1 MKVKK
6 EYIILAVVIV
16 ALAAYLVLKRSDRV
30 HYDLPDP
37 GKVETEEISKVEIRR
52 GTVTT
57 VLIKKAGAWY
67 LSPQS
72 WRADPQKVADMLAA
86 IGGLKPT
93 DLASEAKAYDRYLLD
108 AANKVSVRAYAGTAL
123 KRGFDVGKP
132 APTSQHTF
140 IRLTGNDNV
149 YLAGGD
155 LRRIFD
161 IPPSGL
167 RDLVV
172 LSFTPSEI
180 TGVSLEGGGRTM
192 TLTRLD
198 ASPAKAR
205 AKDAPLQVSWQ
216 NDRGGQV
223 DKLAVDTLLAVLSKV
238 YCEGY
243 LDDAVRATLSKPVL
257 AFRLKGT
264 RDYELLVY
272 AKTEEKVPALSS
284 GSRSPF
290 ALPGYKLEGLQKSLE
305 DIMGKP
311 SGRDQ
316 Q

>member
-16 ALAAYLVLKRSDRV
+16 ALAGYLVLKRSDRV
-30 HYDLPDP
+30 HYDLPVP
-37 GKVETEEISKVEIRR
+37 GKIESNEISKVEISR

-57 VLIKKAGAWY
+57 VLIKKGGAWY
-67 LSPQS
+67 LSPQF

-86 IGGLKPT
+86 IGGLKAT
-93 DLASEAKAYDRYLLD
+93 DLASEAKAYDRYQLD
-108 AANKVSVRAYAGTAL
+108 AANKVSVRAYVGTAL
-123 KRGFDVGKP
+123 KRGFDVGKA

-140 IRLTGNDNV
+140 IRLAGNDNV

-161 IPPSGL
+161 ISPSGL
-167 RDLVV
+167 RDLMV

-180 TGVSLEGGGRTM
+180 TGISIEGNGRAM
-192 TLTRLD
+192 TLTRRD
-198 ASPAKAR
+198 ASPAKAQT
-205 AKDAPLQVSWQ
+205 KDTPRQVSWQ
-216 NDRGGQV
+216 NDRGEQV

-243 LDDAVRATLSKPVL
+243 LDDAVRATLTKPAL
-257 AFRLKGT
+257 AFRLKGSQA
-264 RDYELLVY
+264 YELFVY
-272 AKTEEKVPALSS
+272 AKTGEKVPALSS
-284 GSRSPF
+284 GSQSPF

-311 SGRDQ
+311 SENAKH
-316 Q
+316 

>member
-16 ALAAYLVLKRSDRV
+16 ALAGYLVLKRSDRV
-30 HYDLPDP
+30 HYDLPVP
-37 GKVETEEISKVEIRR
+37 GKIEANEISKVEITR
-52 GTVTT
+52 GGATT
-57 VLIKKAGAWY
+57 VLIKKGGAWY

-93 DLASEAKAYDRYLLD
+93 DLASEAKAYDRYQLD
-108 AANKVSVRAYAGTAL
+108 AANKVSVRAYAGTVQ
-123 KRGFDVGKP
+123 KRGFDVGKA

-140 IRLTGNDNV
+140 IRLAGNDNV

-167 RDLVV
+167 RDLMV

-180 TGVSLEGGGRTM
+180 TGVSLEGEGRAM
-192 TLTRLD
+192 TLTRRD
-198 ASPAKAR
+198 ASPAKAQ
-205 AKDAPLQVSWQ
+205 AKDSPLQVSWQ
-216 NDRGGQV
+216 NDRGEQV
-223 DKLAVDTLLAVLSKV
+223 DKLTVDTLLAVLSKV

-243 LDDAVRATLSKPVL
+243 LDDAVRATLAKPVL
-257 AFRLKGT
+257 AFRLKGAQA
-264 RDYELLVY
+264 YELFVY
-272 AKTEEKVPALSS
+272 AKTGEKVPALSS
-284 GSRSPF
+284 GSPSPF

-305 DIMGKP
+305 DILGKP
-311 SGRDQ
+311 SENSKR
-316 Q
+316 